1 MRNLLLVLTFAVLA
15 LVSWGLYG
23 PVLHAGQ
30 LRLGGGVHPASLRA
44 FICVGLAYF
53 LIAVVV
59 PLLAFRGQEERAN
72 WTVRGAVWSF
82 LAGVFGALGALG
94 IVLAF
99 KFHGSPVYV
108 MPLVF
113 GLAPVVHTFL
123 AMWLGQSFKDAGP
136 LFFSGVIL
144 IAVGAAGVL
153 SLKPAHTANPPV
165 GTPAE
170 AAAATAPAVA
180 PAAAGSQA
188 SAMEKLVLIPLFI
201 VLAALCWGSYGPVLH
216 KGQMQM
222 ADSRLRPFLY
232 VGVAYLVV
240 AVLLPLPLLQF
251 SREPGGFNFSGTVW
265 SFAGGAAGAI
275 GALGILMAFHFG
287 GKPFYVM
294 PLVFGGAPVVNT
306 FTIVLAE
313 GTSSDLSPLFLASLM
328 VLIAGAAAVLAFA
341 PRPAKPAAEVKPPPE
356 RPARDED
363 EPTLPADDEPQSR
376 SDALAAKSPTS
387 DSCSGGA
394 FGEELEDT
402 VDVEETM
409 EREAGDATR
418 P

>member
-1 MRNLLLVLTFAVLA
+1 MRNLLLAASFVLLA
-15 LVSWGLYG
+15 LVSWGVYG

-30 LRLGGGVHPASLRA
+30 LRLGGGGHPASLRA

-59 PLLAFRGQEERAN
+59 PLLAFRGQEGRAA
-72 WTVRGAVWSF
+72 WTLKGALWSF
-82 LAGVFGALGALG
+82 LAGAFGALGALG

-99 KFHGSPVYV
+99 KFRGSPVYV

-123 AMWLGQSFKDAGP
+123 AMWLGQTFKDAGP

-144 IAVGAAGVL
+144 VAIGAAGVL
-153 SLKPAHTANPPV
+153 GFKPTHAANPPL
-165 GTPAE
+165 GTSHE
-170 AAAATAPAVA
+170 ADAATAPVVA
-180 PAAAGSQA
+180 PVAAAGSQA

-201 VLAALCWGSYGPVLH
+201 VLAALCWGSYGPLLH

-222 ADSRLRPFLY
+222 ADSRLRPLVY
-232 VGVAYLVV
+232 VGLAYLVI
-240 AVLLPLPLLQF
+240 AVLLPLPLFQF
-251 SREPGGFNFSGTVW
+251 SQEPGGFNFAGTVS

-313 GTSSDLSPLFLASLM
+313 GTFRDLSPLFLASLM
-328 VLIAGAAAVLAFA
+328 VLVAGAATVLAFA
-341 PRPAKPAAEVKPPPE
+341 PRPAKPAAEVKPLPE
-356 RPARDED
+356 PPARDED
-363 EPTLPADDEPQSR
+363 EATLPADAPLPE
-376 SDALAAKSPTS
+376 TS
-387 DSCSGGA
+387 DSDPSFDDA
-394 FGEELEDT
+394 SGEEMEDT
-402 VDVEETM
+402 LDPEETM
-409 EREAGDATR
+409 DRGPSDSAR
-418 P
+418 S

>member
-1 MRNLLLVLTFAVLA
+1 MRSLLLVLSFVLLA
-15 LVSWGLYG
+15 LVSWGVYG
-23 PVLHAGQ
+23 PILHAGQ
-30 LRLGGGVHPASLRA
+30 LRLGGGGHPASLRA

-59 PLLAFRGQEERAN
+59 PLLAFRGQEGRAA
-72 WTVRGAVWSF
+72 WTVKGAVWSF
-82 LAGVFGALGALG
+82 LAGAFGALGALG

-123 AMWLGQSFKDAGP
+123 AMSLGQTFKDAGP

-153 SLKPAHTANPPV
+153 GFKPTHAANPPV
-165 GTPAE
+165 GISNEAE
-170 AAAATAPAVA
+170 AARAPAVA
-180 PAAAGSQA
+180 PVAAGGQA

-201 VLAALCWGSYGPVLH
+201 VLAALCWGSYGPLLH

-222 ADSRLRPFLY
+222 ADSRLRPFVY
-232 VGVAYLVV
+232 VGLAYLVI
-240 AVLLPLPLLQF
+240 AVLLPLPLLQLF
-251 SREPGGFNFSGTVW
+251 REPGGFNFSGTVS
-265 SFAGGAAGAI
+265 SFAGGAAGAV

-313 GTSSDLSPLFLASLM
+313 GTSRDLSPLFLASLM
-328 VLIAGAAAVLAFA
+328 VLVAGAATVLAFA
-341 PRPAKPAAEVKPPPE
+341 PRPAKPADEVKPPPE
-356 RPARDED
+356 PPARDED
-363 EPTLPADDEPQSR
+363 EATLPADEEPP
-376 SDALAAKSPTS
+376 SPADDPMPETS
-387 DSCSGGA
+387 DSDSSSDGA
-394 FGEELEDT
+394 SDEELEDT
-402 VDVEETM
+402 VDVEETS
-409 EREAGDATR
+409 ERGPSDSAR

>member
-1 MRNLLLVLTFAVLA
+1 VK
-15 LVSWGLYG
+15 
-23 PVLHAGQ
+23 
-30 LRLGGGVHPASLRA
+30 
-44 FICVGLAYF
+44 
-53 LIAVVV
+53 
-59 PLLAFRGQEERAN
+59 
-72 WTVRGAVWSF
+72 GAVWSF
-82 LAGVFGALGALG
+82 LAGAFGALGALG
-94 IVLAF
+94 ILLAF
-99 KFHGSPVYV
+99 RFHGSPVYV

-123 AMWLGQSFKDAGP
+123 AMWLGQTFKDAGP

-153 SLKPAHTANPPV
+153 GFKPTHAANPPV
-165 GTPAE
+165 GVSNGAE
-170 AAAATAPAVA
+170 AATAPAVA

-201 VLAALCWGSYGPVLH
+201 VLAALCWGSYGPLLH

-222 ADSRLRPFLY
+222 ADSRVRPFVY
-232 VGVAYLVV
+232 VGLAYLVI
-240 AVLLPLPLLQF
+240 AVLLPLPLLHLF
-251 SREPGGFNFSGTVW
+251 PEPGGFNFSGTVS
-265 SFAGGAAGAI
+265 SFAGGAAGAV

-328 VLIAGAAAVLAFA
+328 VLVAGAATVLAFA
-341 PRPAKPAAEVKPPPE
+341 PRPAKPADEVKPPPE
-356 RPARDED
+356 PPARDED
-363 EPTLPADDEPQSR
+363 EATLPADEEPPSQA
-376 SDALAAKSPTS
+376 DDPMPETS
-387 DSCSGGA
+387 DSDSSSDGA
-394 FGEELEDT
+394 SDEELEDT

-409 EREAGDATR
+409 ERGPSDVA
-418 P
+418 PP